1 MPGNALTFVQTQHKH
16 PAPAIDPSAVRLPP
30 NFTVCVLGASRG
42 IGASIAHA
50 YAQAGASTLILA
62 ARSTSALSDVAAQCT
77 NLRPSLHVHCEP
89 CDIASNSS
97 VESLAACI
105 KELCGRLDV
114 VVVSSG
120 FKGQGVSGVTDT
132 DPEEWK
138 RCFDVNT
145 VGTYNAAYHLVPLL
159 LQTPGGAR
167 AFVAISTFGLWWTTG
182 PPVRT
187 SGYLIS
193 KLAQLRL
200 VEMMAQQYQEEG
212 LLSVGVHP
220 GTVATEMTKGLPAEF
235 LRRELFPAKSLS
247 SLLRADEMC

>member
-1 MPGNALTFVQTQHKH
+1 MPVDVLDFIPTQHNH
-16 PAPAIDPSAVRLPP
+16 PAPAIDPSTVHLPP

-42 IGASIAHA
+42 IGASVAHA

-62 ARSTSALSDVAAQCT
+62 ARSTGALSDVAAQCT

-89 CDIASNSS
+89 CDIASNSN
-97 VESLAACI
+97 VESLAARI
-105 KELCGRLDV
+105 KEQCGRLDV

-120 FKGQGVSGVTDT
+120 ITGPLVTNVNGAN
-132 DPEEWK
+132 PEEWK

-145 VGTYNAAYHLVPLL
+145 AGTYNAAYHLAPLL

-167 AFVAISTFGLWWTTG
+167 AFVAISTNAPWLTAG
-182 PPVRT
+182 PP
-187 SGYLIS
+187 SGYSIS

-212 LLSVGVHP
+212 LLSIGVHP
-220 GTVATEMTKGLPAEF
+220 GRVATEMANGKCFRSPF
-235 LRRELFPAKSLS
+235 S
-247 SLLRADEMC
+247 SS

>member
-1 MPGNALTFVQTQHKH
+1 MQANALNFIETQHNH
-16 PAPAIDPSAVRLPP
+16 PTPAIDPSAVQLPP

-62 ARSTSALSDVAAQCT
+62 ARNTSALSDVAAQCT

-89 CDIASNSS
+89 CDIASNSN
-97 VESLAACI
+97 VESLAARI

-114 VVVSSG
+114 VIVSSG
-120 FKGQGVSGVTDT
+120 IMGPVPSNVTGLH
-132 DPEEWK
+132 PEEWK

-145 VGTYNAAYHLVPLL
+145 AGTYNAAYHLVPLL

-167 AFVAISTFGLWWTTG
+167 AFVAISSNAAWLTTG
-182 PPVRT
+182 PT
-187 SGYLIS
+187 SGYFIS

-200 VEMMAQQYQEEG
+200 VELMAQQYQEEG

-220 GTVATEMTKGLPAEF
+220 GRVATDMTKNIPAEL
-235 LRRELFPAKSLS
+235 LRCELFPATSLS
-247 SLLRADEMC
+247 SLSWVDEVC